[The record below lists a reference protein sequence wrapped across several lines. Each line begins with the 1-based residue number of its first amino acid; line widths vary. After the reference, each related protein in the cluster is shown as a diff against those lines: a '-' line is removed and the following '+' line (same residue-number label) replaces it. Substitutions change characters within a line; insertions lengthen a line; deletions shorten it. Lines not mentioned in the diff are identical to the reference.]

1 MKWFCRGLF
10 FFSRDGR
17 SVEEERRSHA
27 SAVLVEED
35 VFGENPPSSDAVM
48 NATSRHACTAN
59 GS

>member
-1 MKWFCRGLF
+1 MK
-10 FFSRDGR
+10 D
-17 SVEEERRSHA
+17 ERRCHA

-35 VFGENPPSSDAVM
+35 VFGENPPGSDAVM

>member
-1 MKWFCRGLF
+1 MKCFRRGLY
-10 FFSRDGR
+10 FSLDNRC
-17 SVEEERRSHA
+17 VKEERRSHA
-27 SAVLVEED
+27 SAVLLEED

>member
-1 MKWFCRGLF
+1 MK
-10 FFSRDGR
+10 
-17 SVEEERRSHA
+17 EERRSHA
-27 SAVLVEED
+27 SAVLLEED